1 LGVLSLV
8 IALLLLLYTTAA
20 GALVQPQLRLTPWKH
35 QVLAGEVQSDFSD
48 SLKARETCL
57 SAWPDVGDTKFGGST
72 CLAVEWSSLC
82 SRNFA
87 RYLSKWDDT
96 AARMNPPWMS
106 DNLAE
111 RLPVFAAF
119 DDNIP
124 VTTAWLDRADVKTE
138 SKKAGRIGM

>member
-1 LGVLSLV
+1 
-8 IALLLLLYTTAA
+8 
-20 GALVQPQLRLTPWKH
+20 
-35 QVLAGEVQSDFSD
+35 
-48 SLKARETCL
+48 
-57 SAWPDVGDTKFGGST
+57 
-72 CLAVEWSSLC
+72 
-82 SRNFA
+82 
-87 RYLSKWDDT
+87 
-96 AARMNPPWMS
+96 MNPPWMS